1 MSTSVISAIGILAGT
16 LTTVSFTPQLLRI
29 WRRRSAGD
37 ISYIA
42 LLCFICGTSLWLWY
56 GLLITSVPVIAANVV
71 SLLLNLSI
79 LGLKLRHDER
89 FA

>member
-1 MSTSVISAIGILAGT
+1 MSTSVISAIGLIAGA
-16 LTTVSFTPQLLRI
+16 LTALSFTPQVLRI
-29 WRRRSAGD
+29 WRRRSAND

-42 LLCFICGTSLWLWY
+42 LLCFITGTALWLWY
-56 GLLITSVPVIAANVV
+56 GLLIVSVPVIAANVV
-71 SLLLNLSI
+71 SLVLNLSI

>member
-1 MSTSVISAIGILAGT
+1 MSTSVISAIGLIAGA
-16 LTTVSFTPQLLRI
+16 LTALSYTPQVLRI

-37 ISYIA
+37 LSYIA
-42 LLCFICGTSLWLWY
+42 LVALISGTVMWLWY
-56 GLLITSVPVIAANVV
+56 GALVLSLPVIAANVV